1 MGFADGLRERRATL
15 LELGV
20 ESAPQN
26 PTDAQ
31 MKVRAIRKGREG
43 VR

>member
-1 MGFADGLRERRATL
+1 MGFVGGLRERRSTL

-20 ESAPQN
+20 GSAPQN

-31 MKVRAIRKGREG
+31 MKVRAIKKGREG